1 MEYLL
6 ILNATALAVGVIA
19 GFKIVLCNRCDCCS
33 G

>member
-6 ILNATALAVGVIA
+6 MLNATALAIGIIA
-19 GFKIVLCNRCDCCS
+19 GFKILRCKRCDCCS